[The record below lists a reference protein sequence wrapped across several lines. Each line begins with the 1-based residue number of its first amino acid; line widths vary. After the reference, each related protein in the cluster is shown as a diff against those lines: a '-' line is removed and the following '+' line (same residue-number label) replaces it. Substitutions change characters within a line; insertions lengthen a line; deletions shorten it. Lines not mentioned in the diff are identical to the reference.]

1 MKDFTRPIGEKFEHN
16 GVTLEVVKDNDR
28 NLCKGCYFDRYIDHC
43 YNERNINITG
53 RCADPYR
60 TDHKNVIFKEV
71 KQ

>member
-1 MKDFTRPIGEKFEHN
+1 MNEFTRPIGEKFEHH

-28 NLCKGCYFDRYIDHC
+28 HFCKGCYFDTYIDKC
-43 YNERNINITG
+43 LPQRDLNITG

-60 TDHKNVIFKEV
+60 TDHENIIFKEV